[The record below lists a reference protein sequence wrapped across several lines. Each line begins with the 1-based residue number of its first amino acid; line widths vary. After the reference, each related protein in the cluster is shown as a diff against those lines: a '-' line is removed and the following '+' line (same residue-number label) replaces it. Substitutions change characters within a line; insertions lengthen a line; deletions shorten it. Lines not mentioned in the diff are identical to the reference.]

1 MSSLVEVETYSPA
14 IAESNAALSETG
26 DSQRETNL
34 LQLAWRSRW
43 LILVCMLVGAGVG
56 WILLQRV
63 VPRYMA
69 RSRIYVDRQM
79 PQILTNDIQVG
90 QSVSYL
96 YTQAELIRSTPV
108 LSAVAEDPDVA
119 DIDSFREVDNRVA
132 FLKDV
137 ITVTV
142 GTKDEIIDVWA
153 ELPDAQEAA
162 LIVNSCVDAYITKYA
177 DNQKTNAKD
186 VLDILRNA
194 KERCDS
200 QLDASIEKLD
210 TFRKTHTS
218 LQISVSNENVIIRRF
233 ATLSEQ
239 LNQTELELL
248 EAKARY

>member
-14 IAESNAALSETG
+14 IAESNAALTETG

-43 LILVCMLVGAGVG
+43 VILVCMLVGAGVG

-119 DIDSFREVDNRVA
+119 DIDMSDEDGFEVTYD
-132 FLKDV
+132 
-137 ITVTV
+137 
-142 GTKDEIIDVWA
+142 GMS
-153 ELPDAQEAA
+153 DA
-162 LIVNSCVDAYITKYA
+162 
-177 DNQKTNAKD
+177 
-186 VLDILRNA
+186 
-194 KERCDS
+194 
-200 QLDASIEKLD
+200 
-210 TFRKTHTS
+210 
-218 LQISVSNENVIIRRF
+218 
-233 ATLSEQ
+233 EQ
-239 LNQTELELL
+239 LMLL
-248 EAKARY
+248 IRGGGQSMIEVNGGKKLQ